1 MLDTTFTKYQLN
13 TITMTNVYVKT
24 EVKKIIQ

>member
-13 TITMTNVYVKT
+13 TIAKTNVYVKT